1 MTRAVNIKAGTI
13 LTLSATI
20 KGMPIPKVAWKKND
34 KEVPLKADIER
45 TAVSSK
51 LEILNTTRDDSGC
64 YSLTVENEAGS
75 KTAACIVTIL
85 GKMNG
90 T

>member
-34 KEVPLKADIER
+34 KEIPLKADIEVPQSV
-45 TAVSSK
+45 AIVK
-51 LEILNTTRDDSGC
+51 
-64 YSLTVENEAGS
+64 SLIPPEMTVDV
-75 KTAACIVTIL
+75 IR
-85 GKMNG
+85 
-90 T
+90 